1 MSKLK
6 NRIISLNLCLDRVL
20 LNIGNAQ
27 VDCHK
32 LSTDKSLCSKIP
44 LAIISPINLSSSSS
58 VTPQFILFK
67 MQRFSTTVHFL
78 IFLSIASSN
87 KMRKDDSRQLS
98 IILPVANA
106 DGPGL
111 KLSRFCY
118 CKRPS
123 CAWGGAKACQILSS
137 FTIKS

>member
-1 MSKLK
+1 MAPLAPPGYAYG
-6 NRIISLNLCLDRVL
+6 VL
-20 LNIGNAQ
+20 LNIGYAQ

-32 LSTDKSLCSKIP
+32 LFTGKSLCPKTP
-44 LAIISPINLSSSSS
+44 LAITSLINLSSLSS
-58 VTPQFILFK
+58 VTSQFILSEL
-67 MQRFSTTVHFL
+67 QRVSITVHFL
-78 IFLSIASSN
+78 LFLSNASSN
-87 KMRKDDSRQLS
+87 KMRKGDSRQLS

-111 KLSRFCY
+111 KLSMCCY

-123 CAWGGAKACQILSS
+123 CAWRVAKACQTLSS